1 MAEFRA
7 GGGLFQRSYIR
18 STAPWRAGHHRITC
32 GGLRCRGGC
41 INKPDRSET
50 VKNGCEAFR
59 MPYNDIRPYSYARR
73 RAANRKVLPP
83 PPKKKIHDWEDVRSS
98 VRFLTRTF
106 RNVFYVRVG
115 KRHVRLWRSQR
126 SRTVVWGGERWDGS
140 WTRPRTQ
147 TEPQQ
152 RPPRALF
159 SPKLDNSC
167 CYARYSCGN
176 NCNVV
181 VKLVQECKFFN
192 AIYFRSTET
201 VRRERYV

>member
-18 STAPWRAGHHRITC
+18 STAPSRAGHHRITC
-32 GGLRCRGGC
+32 GGLRCRSGC

-83 PPKKKIHDWEDVRSS
+83 PKKKKKIHDWEDVRSS

-140 WTRPRTQ
+140 WTRPPHANRTPAATSAGVIFPETGQFLLLCSLQLWQQLPRCRQ
-147 TEPQQ
+147 T
-152 RPPRALF
+152 RA
-159 SPKLDNSC
+159 
-167 CYARYSCGN
+167 R
-176 NCNVV
+176 
-181 VKLVQECKFFN
+181 VQVFF
-192 AIYFRSTET
+192 
-201 VRRERYV
+201 